1 MFNVGSTA
9 ALVNIFLPASLAF
22 IMFGLGLTLTIE
34 DFTRVMRFPKSVI
47 LGLVCQMFILPALA
61 FGLCYVF
68 ALPAEISIGLMILA
82 ASPGGVTANLFSHLA
97 NGDVALNLTLTAI
110 NSVLAAITLP
120 LFVNFALAHFSGD
133 DKSIGLQFSKVLE
146 VFLIV
151 LIPVAIG
158 MWIHKIKPSFAQKMD
173 KPVRLFS
180 FLVLLIIVSAAIVKE
195 HQQLANSFGEV
206 GMAVFTFNILSLG
219 VGYALP
225 ILAKV
230 KHREA
235 IAISMEVGI
244 HNGTLAIYVALSL
257 LNSFALALPAAI
269 YSIMMFFTAAIFCVI
284 LTKKNA
290 KA

>member
-1 MFNVGSTA
+1 MGSTA
-9 ALVNIFLPASLAF
+9 FLVNSLLPASLAF

-34 DFTRVMRFPKSVI
+34 DFTRVVRFPKSVV
-47 LGLVCQMFILPALA
+47 LGLICQMFILPAMA
-61 FGLCYVF
+61 FGLCYAF
-68 ALPAEISIGLMILA
+68 SLSPEISIGLMILA

-120 LFVNFALAHFSGD
+120 LIVNFALSHFNGE
-133 DKSIGLQFSKVLE
+133 DKSIGLQFAKVIE
-146 VFLIV
+146 VFFIV

-158 MWIHKIKPSFAQKMD
+158 MWINKIKPSFSQKMD
-173 KPVRLFS
+173 KPVRIFS
-180 FLVLLIIVSAAIVKE
+180 FIVLLVIVVGAIVKE
-195 HQQLANSFGEV
+195 RYQLINSLSEV
-206 GMAVFTFNILSLG
+206 GLAVLAFNLLSLG
-219 VGYALP
+219 VGYVLP
-225 ILAKV
+225 LIAKV

-269 YSIMMFFTAAIFCVI
+269 YSIMMFFTAGIFCFI
-284 LTKKNA
+284 LVKKNA
-290 KA
+290 AGKV